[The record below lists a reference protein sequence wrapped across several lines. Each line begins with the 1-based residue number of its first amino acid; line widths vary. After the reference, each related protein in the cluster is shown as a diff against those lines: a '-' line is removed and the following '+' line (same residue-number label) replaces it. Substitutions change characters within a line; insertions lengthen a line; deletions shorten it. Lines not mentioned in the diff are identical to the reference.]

1 MSFIQFKR
9 RITEPAGEE
18 LDLRD
23 VVRAADP
30 TPVEDIDD
38 DAFARAIEEGRRRE
52 GTFNSEGTFS
62 SEGTCN
68 SEASFAR
75 SA

>member
-9 RITEPAGEE
+9 RITEPAGHD

-23 VVRAADP
+23 VARAADQVP

-38 DAFARAIEEGRRRE
+38 DAFARAIEEGRKR
-52 GTFNSEGTFS
+52 
-62 SEGTCN
+62 
-68 SEASFAR
+68 EASFAR

>member
-9 RITEPAGEE
+9 RIAEPAVETI
-18 LDLRD
+18 DLRD
-23 VVRAADP
+23 AGRLP

-52 GTFNSEGTFS
+52 
-62 SEGTCN
+62 
-68 SEASFAR
+68 ASLAR

>member
-9 RITEPAGEE
+9 RITEPAGDD

-23 VVRAADP
+23 VARAAERVL
-30 TPVEDIDD
+30 TPVADIDD
-38 DAFARAIEEGRRRE
+38 AAFARAIEEGRKR
-52 GTFNSEGTFS
+52 
-62 SEGTCN
+62 
-68 SEASFAR
+68 EASFAR

>member
-1 MSFIQFKR
+1 MSFIQFTR
-9 RITEPAGEE
+9 RITEPAGQD

-23 VVRAADP
+23 TVRVGDRGP

-38 DAFARAIEEGRRRE
+38 DAFARAIEEGRKR
-52 GTFNSEGTFS
+52 
-62 SEGTCN
+62 
-68 SEASFAR
+68 EASFVR

>member
-9 RITEPAGEE
+9 RITEPAGRD

-23 VVRAADP
+23 LDRGP

-38 DAFARAIEEGRRRE
+38 DAFARAIEEGRKRE
-52 GTFNSEGTFS
+52 ATF
-62 SEGTCN
+62 
-68 SEASFAR
+68 AP